1 MQPFCAK
8 PLRQLLRLTSM
19 ARTSAEKAELAHLRA
34 DRGRLILH
42 QIILSVPGNRVYAP
56 FCLPAVRLPD
66 AGDCRFW
73 YRVGSSA

>member
-34 DRGRLILH
+34 DRGRLIPPPNNPLGPR
-42 QIILSVPGNRVYAP
+42 QPCLRAILLTGCPVA
-56 FCLPAVRLPD
+56 
-66 AGDCRFW
+66 
-73 YRVGSSA
+73 